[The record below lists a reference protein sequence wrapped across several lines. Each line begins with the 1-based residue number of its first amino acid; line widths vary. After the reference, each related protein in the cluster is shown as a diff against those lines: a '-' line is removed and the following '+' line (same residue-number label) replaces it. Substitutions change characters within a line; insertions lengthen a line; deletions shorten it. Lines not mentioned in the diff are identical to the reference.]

1 MCVCVHVC
9 THAHTKMATNLA
21 RFDVR
26 IDAYV
31 RMWYVCTHARGF
43 LSSPLPYTLP
53 QVSEGDVIEVDTVL
67 RSAEE
72 SDSGE
77 GERGPL
83 VKRGRV
89 EVLEIGERTRRGGYH
104 LTLLRYKHYSQ
115 FHRAQSED

>member
-1 MCVCVHVC
+1 MP
-9 THAHTKMATNLA
+9 TKMATNLA

-31 RMWYVCTHARGF
+31 RMWCVCTHARGF
-43 LSSPLPYTLP
+43 VSSPLPYTLP

-72 SDSGE
+72 SDGGE

-104 LTLLRYKHYSQ
+104 LTLLRYKYYSQ